1 MKAIET
7 SDQIAQKLLGSKLV
21 RVVDGKE
28 ISLVINEVEIYDGHE
43 DKASHAARGET
54 MRNFVMFG
62 PAGHWYIYFTYG
74 MHFMLNF
81 VTREK
86 GYPAAILI
94 RGGIAEDPARNAT
107 HSVAGGGTN
116 VNGPGKLTK
125 YLKIDKSLNTLKA
138 EKKNGLYIKWRK
150 KPLAEKIKKTPR
162 IGINSSGPI
171 WSKKLLRYVVEF
183 TK

>member
-1 MKAIET
+1 MKTFKSSE
-7 SDQIAQKLLGSKLV
+7 QIALDMLGSTLV
-21 RVVDGKE
+21 RVLDGKE

-43 DKASHAARGET
+43 DKASHASRGET

-62 PAGHWYIYFTYG
+62 APEHWYVYLSYG
-74 MHFMLNF
+74 MHWMLNF

-94 RGGIAEDPARNAT
+94 RGACLPVGRELCAKNI
-107 HSVAGGGTN
+107 
-116 VNGPGKLTK
+116 NGPGKLTK

-150 KPLAEKIKKTPR
+150 KPLEGKIRKTPR
-162 IGINSSGPI
+162 IGIDSSGPI

-183 TK
+183 KK